1 MEVYESLFGGEP
13 KPEVKKT
20 ILSVVKNQETQGLFL
35 SVPGS
40 SSSDLPSQPLGLGIV
55 DMLSTK
61 LLVKDSA
68 LLKPAAI
75 IESPGLVG
83 TVIPPATLFKPPGL
97 VSTTPP
103 LKKTPLP
110 AFRASSDIPTASP
123 LLMSTKPPNPLSLHI
138 LFGGAVLKSP
148 QREKRPEGNFPTG
161 GELFPHTPLVTL
173 TKIQPMKQV
182 ITPITDL
189 CTGVPSPETDSP
201 DFVERDPTHC
211 TRSPK
216 TDAQGEYVLVIN
228 WAPNWAT
235 RKGWL
240 DGEAIYTRSISQIN
254 LHSSS
259 SVVGQIGNMIRVVEF
274 SMNAQFGN
282 DITTRSFMFV

>member
-83 TVIPPATLFKPPGL
+83 TVNPPATLFKPPGL

-103 LKKTPLP
+103 LKKTPPP
-110 AFRASSDIPTASP
+110 AFRARHSYRFA
-123 LLMSTKPPNPLSLHI
+123 
-138 LFGGAVLKSP
+138 AVNVYKAAKS
-148 QREKRPEGNFPTG
+148 
-161 GELFPHTPLVTL
+161 
-173 TKIQPMKQV
+173 V
-182 ITPITDL
+182 I
-189 CTGVPSPETDSP
+189 
-201 DFVERDPTHC
+201 
-211 TRSPK
+211 
-216 TDAQGEYVLVIN
+216 A
-228 WAPNWAT
+228 A
-235 RKGWL
+235 
-240 DGEAIYTRSISQIN
+240 
-254 LHSSS
+254 HSFWW
-259 SVVGQIGNMIRVVEF
+259 GCP
-274 SMNAQFGN
+274 
-282 DITTRSFMFV
+282 